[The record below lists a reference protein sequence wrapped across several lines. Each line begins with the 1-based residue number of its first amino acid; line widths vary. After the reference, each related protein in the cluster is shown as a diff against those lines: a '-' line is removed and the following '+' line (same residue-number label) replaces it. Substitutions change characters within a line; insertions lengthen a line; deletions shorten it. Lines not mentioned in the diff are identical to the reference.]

1 MSVLGRSAP
10 TQRRF
15 VVMTVPLTIRR
26 YTKVHRITTAHLL
39 PSPPGRL
46 IRRTVVGSA
55 AALAV
60 ALAGASWAADDAEA
74 RYSLSGGCDIHESF
88 CGGGGGGGA
97 PSGNGWGI
105 PGGAGGGTGG
115 GGGGTGGTGGASGG
129 GGSNPGG
136 GVPTTCTST
145 PTPEGE
151 LLECSPVSIG
161 GPPSDPGLE
170 APPNDTGTDAEW
182 LGRGTG
188 GSRRRPLPE
197 RNPAYKDLTT
207 EEVERRYH
215 DEVKK
220 NFAGDEWEKLHDEL
234 VARGC
239 RVTTVRSVA
248 EGGAEWVCPKPVP
261 VAGRTPG
268 PRAPLP
274 DRELGLG

>member
-1 MSVLGRSAP
+1 
-10 TQRRF
+10 
-15 VVMTVPLTIRR
+15 
-26 YTKVHRITTAHLL
+26 VHRITTAHLL
-39 PSPPGRL
+39 PSPSGRL

-115 GGGGTGGTGGASGG
+115 GGGDTGGTGGASGG
-129 GGSNPGG
+129 GGSNPDG

-161 GPPSDPGLE
+161 GSPSDPASE
-170 APPNDTGTDAEW
+170 TPPNDTGTDPEW
-182 LGRGTG
+182 LGRTG
-188 GSRRRPLPE
+188 GRWVPPP

-220 NFAGDEWEKLHDEL
+220 NLSGNEWEKLHDEL
-234 VARGC
+234 NARGC
-239 RVTTVRSVA
+239 RVTIRHPPA
-248 EGGAEWVCPKPVP
+248 EGGWDWACPKPVP

-274 DRELGLG
+274 DRDLGLG

>member
-1 MSVLGRSAP
+1 
-10 TQRRF
+10 
-15 VVMTVPLTIRR
+15 MTVPLIIRR

-88 CGGGGGGGA
+88 CVGGGGGGA

-115 GGGGTGGTGGASGG
+115 SGGDTGGTGGGSGG
-129 GGSNPGG
+129 GGSSPEG

-145 PTPEGE
+145 PTQDGE
-151 LLECSPVSIG
+151 VLECSPVSIG
-161 GPPSDPGLE
+161 GPPSDPGSE
-170 APPNDTGTDAEW
+170 APPNDTGTDDEW

-188 GSRRRPLPE
+188 GSRRPLPE
-197 RNPAYKDLTT
+197 RNPAYRDLTT

-215 DEVKK
+215 DEIKK
-220 NFAGDEWEKLHDEL
+220 NEFGDEWEKLHTEL
-234 VARGC
+234 NARGC
-239 RVTTVRSVA
+239 RVTTRHPAA
-248 EGGAEWVCPKPVP
+248 EGGWDWACPKPVI

-268 PRAPLP
+268 PSAPERLP